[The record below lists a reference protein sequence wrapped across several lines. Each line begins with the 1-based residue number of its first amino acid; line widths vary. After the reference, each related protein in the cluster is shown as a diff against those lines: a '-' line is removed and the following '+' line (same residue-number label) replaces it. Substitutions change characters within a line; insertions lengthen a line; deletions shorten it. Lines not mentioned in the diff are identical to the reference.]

1 MAWKTNTGS
10 DKSSFS
16 DKYHIQDQTPRWR
29 PCYLRRGVLLVFAI
43 IFCIIIAAL
52 ETLNQISQAH
62 NGIASSN
69 KSRHYFWTYGP
80 TAILTIVAS
89 FWSRVEF
96 QAKQSAPWY
105 SLLHG
110 PEQAEKN
117 VLLDY
122 ISEMQMISIWRALKN
137 KHFIVASGVASSIL
151 LRLLVIFSTGL
162 FSLQQVQVQKSNVPI
177 QMHSNFNIENSTLY
191 GFGLQAYDILNG
203 VLFDNLPFPDGST
216 ANFAFQE
223 FSASALPSD
232 ANITVPIQ
240 GLMADLD
247 CEVADVTVKGWPA
260 GNYSSDLLCR
270 VDLKTPSCNI
280 SNVKLQ
286 MMSNDVPIGAT
297 LQEGQC
303 DNTNGPGGTRV
314 VATSQEAKIV
324 QSKDDDDSKKTLRR
338 SVALIC
344 KPSLMSMSLKA
355 QAKASQSSS
364 NARFE
369 PLQSQNATLPGLT
382 AGNLIRPALSGFENT
397 NGFRAIES
405 HRRVVGSF
413 SAQTQVALGMWLT
426 GATPNL
432 EPLFEVDVLQNVTVS
447 YYRAM
452 TAQLLHLARSQ
463 HEATTY
469 GQAIVH
475 ENRVLVSQVPLRVM
489 EALLSLGVLLL
500 GSMIFFV
507 SPETLAQW
515 NPSYISSIV
524 TILAN
529 SEDLRQSL
537 RGTGAASM
545 QDIYSRLAGQ
555 YYYSQ
560 NTPRGSAIL
569 SMSGDYHELD
579 HLNPPSEYVAWKPF
593 PGLVSRA
600 SGFVIIAMIIA
611 ALEVVLHLSQA
622 GNGIADISF
631 NEYLHYLWTIIPA
644 SIMVIIS
651 IFYSSMDFNTRC
663 LAPFARL
670 KQSTG
675 ATLKH
680 SLGLSFLDNLGLH
693 HIFLAV
699 GSRHFAVLATT
710 LATGAAFFLTIVT
723 SGLYSA
729 TDVPRHLGSNFTQ
742 NGSFPNPKSIAPAAL
757 NIDEFSEVTGIVT
770 AKYILQDNLTFPSW
784 TWDDLVLP
792 EILPHS
798 VLSLGSMENSYVD
811 IQVSA
816 LRAAPSCQLQTRAYL
831 NPNITMENNSTDK
844 FRLTVN
850 LPRLSCSNNTA
861 VGNWTQEVFSGKQLQ
876 SQNFGYSV
884 HSPCSNPDPM
894 NPGPKL
900 WTNSYIWGQLSNTSV
915 KSITALRCMQYAET
929 IDASIRLKLPGLEIT
944 PNHPPIPDESSAKL
958 VPDVYVPMS
967 EWWVLSDRASYPMMD
982 AFFHFLIAGK
992 YGIPIEDLGAADQ
1005 SEKVI
1010 NAIKRQIRLIT
1021 AQQFNYF
1028 SRRTS
1033 NETIS
1038 RARLVGNIT
1047 MPDRLRLVQD
1057 ATSTRILEGILA
1069 AMLVLGILGS
1079 VIMNTDHVLPKN
1091 PCSIAAVASLLA
1103 DSDLIDR
1110 QALEMMHPKD
1120 KPLQSSFFGQCRAY
1134 LGWRDGKYTSE
1145 PLGVGTETGSRGK
1158 FMIYLDS
1165 DDESRGWDVSQSE
1178 TDVRNI

>member
-1 MAWKTNTGS
+1 MAWKTNAGS
-10 DKSSFS
+10 DKNSSS
-16 DKYHIQDQTPRWR
+16 NKYYIQETTPGWR
-29 PCYLRRGVLLVFAI
+29 PCYLRRRVLLVFAI
-43 IFCIIIAAL
+43 VFCIIIAAL

-62 NGIASSN
+62 NGIASSI

-105 SLLHG
+105 SMLHG
-110 PEQAEKN
+110 PEQAEKS

-122 ISEMQMISIWRALKN
+122 ISEMQLISLWRALKN
-137 KHFIVASGVASSIL
+137 RHFIVASGVASSIL

-162 FSLQQVQVQKSNVPI
+162 FSLQQVQVQRTNVPI
-177 QMHSNFNIENSTLY
+177 QIHSNFNVENSTLY

-203 VLFDNLPFPDGST
+203 VLFDNLPFPEGST

-247 CEVADVTVKGWPA
+247 CEVADMTVKGWPP
-260 GNYSSDLLCR
+260 GKYSSDLLCL
-270 VDLKTPSCNI
+270 VDLTTPSCNI
-280 SNVKLQ
+280 SNVRLQ
-286 MMSNDVPIGAT
+286 MMSDDVPLGAA

-324 QSKDDDDSKKTLRR
+324 QSKAGDDSKKTLRR

-344 KPSLMSMSLKA
+344 KPELMFMGLKA
-355 QAKASQSSS
+355 QAKVSELSS
-364 NARFE
+364 NAHFE
-369 PLQSQNATLPGLT
+369 PLGSQSTTLPGLT
-382 AGNLIRPALSGFENT
+382 AGNLVRPALRGFENT

-405 HRRVVGSF
+405 HRTVVGDF

-426 GATPNL
+426 GATPEL

-463 HEATTY
+463 QEATVY

-475 ENRVLVSQVPLRVM
+475 ENRVLVSQLPLRLM

-500 GSMIFFV
+500 GCMIFFV

-515 NPSYISSIV
+515 NPNYISSIV
-524 TILAN
+524 AILAN

-545 QDIYSRLAGQ
+545 QDIYSRLAGRH
-555 YYYSQ
+555 YYSQ
-560 NTPRGSAIL
+560 STPRGTAIL
-569 SMSGDYHELD
+569 GMGENSHELD
-579 HLNPPSEYVAWKPF
+579 LNPPSEYVAWKPF
-593 PGLVSRA
+593 PGLASRA

-611 ALEVVLHLSQA
+611 ALEIVLHLSQA
-622 GNGIADISF
+622 ENGIADISF
-631 NEYLHYLWTIIPA
+631 NEYVHYLWTIIPA
-644 SIMVIIS
+644 SIMVMIN

-663 LAPFARL
+663 LAPYAHL

-680 SLGLSFLDNLGLH
+680 SLELSFLDNLGLH
-693 HIFLAV
+693 NIFLAV
-699 GSRHFAVLATT
+699 DSRHFAVLATT

-729 TDVPRHLGSNFTQ
+729 TDVPRQFGSNFTQ
-742 NGSFPNPKSIAPAAL
+742 NGSFPSPKAIAPAAL

-792 EILPHS
+792 KILPPS
-798 VLSLGSMENSYVD
+798 LLGLGSLESSYVD

-816 LRAAPSCQLQTRAYL
+816 LRAAPSCQLQTSADL
-831 NPNITMENNSTDK
+831 NPNITMENNSTDT

-850 LPRLSCSNNTA
+850 LPRLSCSDNIP

-876 SQNFGYSV
+876 SKHFGYSM

-894 NPGPKL
+894 TPGPKL
-900 WTNSYIWGQLSNTSV
+900 WTNSYIWGQLSNISV
-915 KSITALRCMQYAET
+915 KSILALRCMQYAET
-929 IDASIRLKLPGLEIT
+929 IDASIRLKLPGLELASD
-944 PNHPPIPDESSAKL
+944 HPPVPDESSAKL
-958 VPDVYVPMS
+958 VPGVYVPMS
-967 EWWVLSDRASYPMMD
+967 EWWVLSDRDSYPLMD

-992 YGIPIEDLGAADQ
+992 YGIPIEDLGVADQ

-1010 NAIKRQIRLIT
+1010 EAIKRQIRLIT

-1028 SRRTS
+1028 SRGTS
-1033 NETIS
+1033 NETAS
-1038 RARLVGNIT
+1038 QARLVGNIT
-1047 MPDRLRLVQD
+1047 MPNRLRLVQD
-1057 ATSTRILEGILA
+1057 ATSTRILQGILA
-1069 AMLVLGILGS
+1069 VMLVLGILGS

-1091 PCSIAAVASLLA
+1091 PCSIAAVGSLLA
-1103 DSDLIDR
+1103 DSNLIDR
-1110 QALEMMHPKD
+1110 HALEMMHPND
-1120 KPLQSSFFGQCRAY
+1120 KPLQSSFFSQCCAY
-1134 LGWRDGKYTSE
+1134 LGWRDTKYNYES
-1145 PLGVGTETGSRGK
+1145 LGVGKTMGSRGK

-1165 DDESRGWDVSQSE
+1165 DDESRGWDISQSE
-1178 TDVRNI
+1178 TDVRDI